1 MESLKRLARRV
12 LPRRARRWLR
22 RQIREVPHQLRDLG
36 PDLRERISGAREGPP
51 LPPAALRRR
60 VGLTSSRAEFLTLG
74 RDLSRDVLALFAEVR
89 PPGESFTR
97 WLDFGCGSGRVARFV
112 IASGA
117 GEISGVDVD
126 RPAVRWARRHL
137 GPGFQAI
144 DPRPPLPFTDA
155 AFDVVYAVSVF
166 THLDEAKQL
175 DWLREARRVLRPG
188 GLLIASTHHESL
200 AWTRPDLT
208 AAHKEK
214 LAADGFLFAAGD
226 GPFNDDSAFHTLPYL
241 EKIWGGLFTLK
252 AYRRH
257 GLVGYQDLSAWAAT
271 AAGPSGIVEGEP
283 FRPARST

>member
-12 LPRRARRWLR
+12 LPRRARSWLR
-22 RQIREVPHQLRDLG
+22 RQIREVPHRLHDFG
-36 PDLRERISGAREGPP
+36 PDLRERLSRAGEGPP

-60 VGLTSSRAEFLTLG
+60 VGLTSSRDEFLTLG
-74 RDLSRDVLALFAEVR
+74 RNLSRDLLSAFAEVR
-89 PPGESFTR
+89 RPGESFTR
-97 WLDFGCGSGRVARFV
+97 WLDFGCGSGRVARFLIEAGV
-112 IASGA
+112 
-117 GEISGVDVD
+117 GEISGVDID

-144 DPRPPLPFTDA
+144 EPRPPLPFADA

-166 THLDEAKQL
+166 THLNEEKQL
-175 DWLREARRVLRPG
+175 DWLRELHRVLRPG

-208 AAHKEK
+208 AAQKEK

-241 EKIWGGLFTLK
+241 ERVWGGLFEQK
-252 AYRRH
+252 MYRQH
-257 GLVGYQDLSAWAAT
+257 GLIGYQDLSVWA
-271 AAGPSGIVEGEP
+271 SRV
-283 FRPARST
+283 